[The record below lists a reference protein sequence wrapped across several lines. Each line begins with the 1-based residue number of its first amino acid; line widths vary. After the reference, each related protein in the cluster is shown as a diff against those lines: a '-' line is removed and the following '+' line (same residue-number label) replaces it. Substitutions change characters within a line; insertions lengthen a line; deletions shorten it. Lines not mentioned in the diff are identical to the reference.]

1 MATETL
7 SHSQSMIRLF
17 MGYIP
22 TRVLYVAAKLGIADH
37 INDDGASAPDLAQKL
52 NVHSDALY
60 RVLRTLAGLGVL
72 HQDENDR
79 FFVTQFG
86 ATLRKDSPQSVRDY
100 AIYSHEFVYDGFRN
114 ITESVRTGKP
124 IIDDFFAYLRSNPEL
139 ETIFHAGIG
148 NRGRIETKAIL
159 QAFDFS
165 KCRQVVDVGGGNG
178 AFLSSLLASHDQ
190 VSGILFD
197 QESAI
202 RVAESGR
209 GGLLPRCRLVAGDF
223 FDRVPSG
230 GDIYILKRALFDW
243 TDKEA
248 IKILENCRKA
258 SDGEARLLIIEPLI
272 GPPNEQTPA
281 HLYDMTFLVLL
292 TGRVRTANEYSALLS
307 RAGFRIEKTI
317 PTNSDVSI
325 LEAFIA

>member
-1 MATETL
+1 
-7 SHSQSMIRLF
+7 MIRLL

-22 TRVLYVAAKLGIADH
+22 TRVLYVAVKLGIADH
-37 INDDGASAPDLAQKL
+37 ISDDGASASDLAQKL
-52 NVHSDALY
+52 GVHSGALY
-60 RVLRTLAGLGVL
+60 RVLRTLAGIGVL
-72 HQDENDR
+72 HQDENDL
-79 FFVTQFG
+79 FFLTPLG
-86 ATLRKDSPQSVRDY
+86 KTLRKDSPQSVRDY

-124 IIDDFFAYLRSNPEL
+124 VIDDFFAYLRSNPEL

-178 AFLSSLLASHDQ
+178 AFLSSLLASHEQ
-190 VSGILFD
+190 VSGVLFD

-202 RVAESGR
+202 RAAESGR
-209 GGLLPRCRLVAGDF
+209 GGSLPRCRLVAGDF

-230 GDIYILKRALFDW
+230 GDIYILKRVLFDW
-243 TDKEA
+243 TDNEA

-292 TGRVRTANEYSALLS
+292 TGRVRTQDEYTALLS
-307 RAGFRIEKTI
+307 QAGFRLDRII
-317 PTNSDVSI
+317 PTDSDVSI
-325 LEAFIA
+325 LEAFTN

>member
-7 SHSQSMIRLF
+7 SHSQSMIRLL
-17 MGYIP
+17 MGFIP
-22 TRVLYVAAKLGIADH
+22 TRVLYVAVKLGIADK
-37 INDDGASAPDLAQKL
+37 IDDEGTSAQDLAQKL
-52 NVHSDALY
+52 NVHPGALY
-60 RVLRTLAGLGVL
+60 RVMRTLAGLGVL
-72 HQDENDR
+72 HQDDNDR
-79 FFVTQFG
+79 FFVTPFG
-86 ATLRKDSPQSVRDY
+86 ETLRTDSPQSVRDY

-178 AFLSSLLASHDQ
+178 AFLSSLLGSYNQ
-190 VSGILFD
+190 VSGVLFD

-202 RVAESGR
+202 RAAESGR
-209 GGLLPRCRLVAGDF
+209 GGSLSRCELVAGDF

-230 GDIYILKRALFDW
+230 GDTYILKRVLLDW

-258 SDGEARLLIIEPLI
+258 ADGDARLLIIEPLI
-272 GPPNEQTPA
+272 GSRNEQTPA
-281 HLYDMTFLVLL
+281 HLYDITFLVLL
-292 TGRVRTANEYSALLS
+292 TGRVRTVDEYSALLS
-307 RAGFRIEKTI
+307 RAGFRLEKTI

>member
-37 INDDGASAPDLAQKL
+37 ISDDGAIAPDLAQKL

-124 IIDDFFAYLRSNPEL
+124 MIDDFFAYLRSNPDL
-139 ETIFHAGIG
+139 EAIFHAGIG
-148 NRGRIETKAIL
+148 NRGRIETKAIVE
-159 QAFDFS
+159 AFDFS
-165 KCRQVVDVGGGNG
+165 KCR
-178 AFLSSLLASHDQ
+178 
-190 VSGILFD
+190 
-197 QESAI
+197 
-202 RVAESGR
+202 
-209 GGLLPRCRLVAGDF
+209 
-223 FDRVPSG
+223 
-230 GDIYILKRALFDW
+230 
-243 TDKEA
+243 
-248 IKILENCRKA
+248 
-258 SDGEARLLIIEPLI
+258 
-272 GPPNEQTPA
+272 
-281 HLYDMTFLVLL
+281 
-292 TGRVRTANEYSALLS
+292 
-307 RAGFRIEKTI
+307 
-317 PTNSDVSI
+317 
-325 LEAFIA
+325 